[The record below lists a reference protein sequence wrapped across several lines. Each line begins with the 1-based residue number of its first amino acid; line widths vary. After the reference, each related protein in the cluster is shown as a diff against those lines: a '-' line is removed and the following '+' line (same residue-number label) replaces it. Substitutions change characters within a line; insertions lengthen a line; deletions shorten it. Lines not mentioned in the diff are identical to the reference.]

1 MRASSP
7 PHSLP
12 PGSQQQQQAHSP
24 TLQSESGHS
33 GHASPAMG
41 VESWAP
47 RRESVATRTEGFV
60 QQPLVAELGTM
71 NSVRRST

>member
-1 MRASSP
+1 
-7 PHSLP
+7 
-12 PGSQQQQQAHSP
+12 
-24 TLQSESGHS
+24 
-33 GHASPAMG
+33 MG

-47 RRESVATRTEGFV
+47 GRESVATRMEGFVQQPQYVGTSPSV

>member
-1 MRASSP
+1 
-7 PHSLP
+7 
-12 PGSQQQQQAHSP
+12 
-24 TLQSESGHS
+24 
-33 GHASPAMG
+33 MG